1 MKHKAI
7 VIKTEEGKAQV
18 SVLREEACAHCAGR
32 VVCGTAKRLTVTVKN
47 PLDAKEGDTVVIE
60 RPSER
65 VLGYSAL
72 VFLAPVA
79 LAVVLYLIFSQI
91 SELAGGISA
100 AIGFVLPYIA
110 AVIIDRHGR
119 ESRLPVITEV
129 LANGDDNAPCD
140 TPEGEL

>member
-7 VIKTEEGKAQV
+7 VLKTEGEKAQV

-32 VVCGTAKRLTVTVKN
+32 IVCGTAKRLTVSVKN
-47 PLDAKEGDTVVIE
+47 PLGAKEGDTVVIE

-72 VFLAPVA
+72 VFLAPVL

-100 AIGFVLPYIA
+100 AIGFVLPFIA

-119 ESRLPVITEV
+119 EDRLPVITEV
-129 LANGDDNAPCD
+129 VPCGEDSATCD
-140 TPEGEL
+140 TPDAGL

>member
-7 VIKTEEGKAQV
+7 VLKTEGDRADV

-32 VVCGTAKRLTVTVKN
+32 VVCGTARTVTVSVKN
-47 PLDAKEGDTVVIE
+47 PICAVKGDTVVIE

-79 LAVVLYLIFSQI
+79 LAAVLYALLSKINEPVGI
-91 SELAGGISA
+91 AG
-100 AIGFVLPYIA
+100 AILGFVLPYIVA
-110 AVIIDRHGR
+110 AVIDRHGR
-119 ESRLPVITEV
+119 EDRLPVITEIV
-129 LANGDDNAPCD
+129 TCDDEKEECALND
-140 TPEGEL
+140 